1 MGGPGGAAAAAA
13 AGRGRGRGVGL
24 LSSRRAGEL
33 LQLNTERQLNVKA
46 ATVHEK
52 VNKANSPLLHFE
64 LIDRGNNLAHH
75 SP

>member
-1 MGGPGGAAAAAA
+1 MAAVRAGLAAA
-13 AGRGRGRGVGL
+13 AGARGKGCEGCGAGLESTGR
-24 LSSRRAGEL
+24 EL
-33 LQLNTERQLNVKA
+33 RLNTERQLNVKA

-64 LIDRGNNLAHH
+64 LIDRGNNLVHH

>member
-1 MGGPGGAAAAAA
+1 MAAVQAGGPGG
-13 AGRGRGRGVGL
+13 GSEGVGL
-24 LSSRRAGEL
+24 KLVGWEMR
-33 LQLNTERQLNVKA
+33 LNTERQLNVKA

-64 LIDRGNNLAHH
+64 LIDRSNNLLHH